1 MLKSGRISKPPQRFH
16 EDPNYFYNKKNTII
30 QNNPNY
36 FKKDFKTKYP
46 NKIKTHNNS
55 NKLIELSAINRT
67 INNKRDSNKLIELS
81 AINRTINNK
90 RDLYNIYLI
99 IFNIFLAIYFIY
111 LIKFI

>member
-16 EDPNYFYNKKNTII
+16 DDSTYFYNQKKHII
-30 QNNPNY
+30 KNNQNY

-46 NKIKTHNNS
+46 NKIKNNNNIP

-67 INNKRDSNKLIELS
+67 INNKSN
-81 AINRTINNK
+81 
-90 RDLYNIYLI
+90 LYNIYLI

-111 LIKFI
+111 LIKFL

>member
-67 INNKRDSNKLIELS
+67 INNKRD
-81 AINRTINNK
+81 
-90 RDLYNIYLI
+90 LYNIYLI